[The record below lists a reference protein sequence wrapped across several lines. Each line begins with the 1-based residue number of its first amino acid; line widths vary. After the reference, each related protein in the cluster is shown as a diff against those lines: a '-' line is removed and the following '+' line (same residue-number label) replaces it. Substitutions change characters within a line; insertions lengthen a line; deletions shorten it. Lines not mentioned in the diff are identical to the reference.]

1 MQRRPI
7 SLEPQ
12 VNTQPVEKSYYTFV
26 AGLNTDASPL
36 NFPDNFSSD
45 EENFVLNLD
54 GSRQRRKG
62 LTLETGGTV
71 IENTN
76 SLLGTFIYPVG
87 GGTLPTPTVAN
98 ITTFLGV
105 ATYGTGVTFTYT
117 TSQGEVTFYFLKR
130 SSDGAIILGFDAFA
144 AYSLLFTGISLDGV
158 VYQLEDGTK
167 TFSYD
172 RLTSGSGFAWEVEWP
187 EELGTWPSL
196 AATPSFG
203 AYGAI
208 AGDDGTEQTSFGIVR
223 CHHWR
228 NVDGNPD
235 LNFLVMQNGQWL
247 QFFQDDEVISTD
259 GDNSLIAEY
268 DLSLYAAPD
277 ATDVLIQTNPINT
290 DYGRG
295 HLFVVGKYIEPLRFE
310 YDQVEGA
317 MSASVLSLKE
327 RDFNGLDDKKN
338 DTFRPAE
345 GDANE
350 ETHRYNLLNQGWT
363 QTNIDAVKAADG
375 FYPSKAMIQWKGVQ
389 TAYDADPAATEN
401 LDYKQFSAD
410 KLLTELFQDS
420 PAPMGHFIIN
430 SFDTSVVTVTST
442 SGYPISI
449 ADWTDTFDREVAGTY
464 TITLTLEDDHTI
476 SDGDTVTIEGT
487 ESRQGRYGP
496 KGTAIYQLW
505 SYDGTYDV
513 TIDTY
518 TVTAATSANPAVLTL
533 GTHPFVTGDRV
544 RLENFA
550 GGTWDTENG
559 NTYAVTAYDATTITL
574 GAFDSSTLGTYTASS
589 GHVLDNRRFD
599 IDVVW
604 PYGVWSEKY
613 WDQFYLDHY
622 GVANVT
628 VFDVDSLAGSY
639 TYTAGVRP
647 TAVAFYA
654 GRVWYAGIRDKRN
667 SHRIH
672 FSQVVEKDS
681 QYEKCYQVADPT
693 SQDISD
699 LVDTDGGVINI
710 PEMDGVHELLQYNGR
725 LLVFAENG
733 IWEIM
738 GGNRSYFTTTNYTVR
753 QISNVGAVNA
763 ESVVV
768 AEGTPFYWSDGAIN
782 AIQTDPQEGFLFV
795 QDVSTGKIENLLLA
809 LKKNAKKQVQAAYDK
824 GSKKVYWLYDVDAAE
839 QWYYTNWL
847 TMDLRLNGA
856 FSKFR
861 NYSEDADDP
870 EHIKSIYDIESYENT
885 ANVERNIKFV
895 CMQDDYKYITF
906 AELNNADFEDF
917 GVDAAGY
924 LETGNDSFGDATRRR
939 YGRYLFTYMKR
950 TETGYDSLN
959 ASSLP
964 LTPSAMHVRYV
975 WNWADTSN
983 TGKWSNQQSIYKEQI
998 YKYRRPWTPT
1008 TATDIMGESVVVAKS
1023 KIRGSG
1029 RVLRLR
1035 FDTVAGYDAHLYG
1048 WHLRQDIT
1056 KEA

>member
-7 SLEPQ
+7 SLDPQ

-45 EENFVLNLD
+45 EENFILNLD

-62 LTLETGGTV
+62 LALETGGQSITTNTTVMYNSGATLTV
-71 IENTN
+71 IDV
-76 SLLGTFIYPVG
+76 GTG
-87 GGTLPTPTVAN
+87 E
-98 ITTFLGV
+98 
-105 ATYGTGVTFTYT
+105 GVTFTYNDT
-117 TSQGEVTFYFLKR
+117 YYVFYKNTVTGE
-130 SSDGAIILGFDAFA
+130 IILGWTGTSKDAPGMV
-144 AYSLLFTGISLDGV
+144 SVTM
-158 VYQLEDGTK
+158 DGTEYFIADATVDK
-167 TFSYD
+167 LFI
-172 RLTSGSGFAWEVEWP
+172 TSNYYWTATWP
-187 EELGTWPSL
+187 AELATWPSVSS
-196 AATPSFG
+196 TVTVTFT
-203 AYGAI
+203 
-208 AGDDGTEQTSFGIVR
+208 GTILGQYGIVR

-247 QFFQDDEVISTD
+247 MFFQDDEVISTD

-277 ATDVLIQTNPINT
+277 ATAELIQTNPINT

-310 YDQVEGA
+310 YDQVAGV
-317 MSASVLSLKE
+317 MSAAVLSLKE
-327 RDFNGLDDKKN
+327 RDFNGLDDKKS

-363 QTNIDAVKAADG
+363 QTNIDAVIATDG
-375 FYPSKAMIQWKGVQ
+375 FYPSKAMIQWKGIQ

-401 LDYKQFSAD
+401 LDYKQFSPD

-430 SFDTSVVTVTST
+430 SFDTSVITVTST

-449 ADWTDTFDREVAGTY
+449 ADWTDTFDRETAGTY

-487 ESRQGRYGP
+487 ESKWGRQGIRRV
-496 KGTAIYQLW
+496 IYELW
-505 SYDGTYDV
+505 SYDGTYEV

-518 TVTAATSANPAVLTL
+518 TATAATSANPAVLTL

-544 RLENFA
+544 RLESFA

-559 NTYAVTAYDATTITL
+559 NTYEVTAYDATTITL
-574 GAFDSSTLGTYTASS
+574 GALDSSSLGTYTASS

-604 PYGVWSEKY
+604 PFSGNGVN

-628 VFDVDSLAGSY
+628 VFDVDSLASSY

-667 SHRIH
+667 NHRIH

-710 PEMDGVHELLQYNGR
+710 PEMDGIHELLQYNGR

-753 QISNVGAVNA
+753 QISNVGSVNA
-763 ESVVV
+763 ESIVI
-768 AEGTPFYWSDGAIN
+768 AEGVPFYWSDGAIN

-839 QWYYTNWL
+839 RWYYTNWL

-861 NYSEDADDP
+861 NYSEDAFIP
-870 EHIKSIYDIESYENT
+870 FHIKSIYDIESYENT

-895 CMQDDYKYITF
+895 CLASDAYLLRF
-906 AELNNADFEDF
+906 AELNDASFEDF
-917 GVDAAGY
+917 GIDAAGY
-924 LETGNDSFGDATRRR
+924 LETGNDTFGDATRRR

-950 TETGYDSLN
+950 TETGYDTVDEDTV
-959 ASSLP
+959 P

-1008 TATDIMGESVVVAKS
+1008 TATDLMGESVVVAKS

-1035 FDTVAGYDAHLYG
+1035 FDTAAGYDAHLYG